1 MSRCQ
6 QLHNAGLQNGGT
18 PLERY
23 IIEIAQTNPIT
34 EEINSMMYRF
44 IRTTFI
50 ITIALSFAFL
60 GCNNGST
67 SPYGG
72 STSTTTTK
80 ASPNTVAMTNFTFSP
95 SSLTITKG
103 TVVTWQNNDGV
114 AHTST
119 SDNGVWDTG
128 NILPAGNK
136 TTTFGTAGTFAY
148 HCTVHPMM
156 TGTIVVQ

>member
-1 MSRCQ
+1 M
-6 QLHNAGLQNGGT
+6 
-18 PLERY
+18 
-23 IIEIAQTNPIT
+23 
-34 EEINSMMYRF
+34 F
-44 IRTTFI
+44 IFI
-50 ITIALSFAFL
+50 ISLLFAFM

-72 STSTTTTK
+72 SASTTTTK
-80 ASPNTVAMTNFTFSP
+80 ASPNTVAMANFTFTP
-95 SSLTITKG
+95 SSLTIAKG

-128 NILPAGNK
+128 NILPNGTK
-136 TTTFGTAGTFAY
+136 TTTFATAGTYAY